1 MKKELFYYSILVL
14 FIVGLLLSETISFK
28 GRKENTSKVIDITS
42 FEKLDIDLACTFYVS
57 IGDQQKVVF
66 EGPEKYLDLLE
77 TQMENGVLK
86 ISSRKTGFLAQL
98 FGNETNK
105 ETSLNVYIKLTSAD
119 QLIVPRKG
127 NLITNEISLYDENEQ
142 HTILDK
148 GIAGLLKIFGT
159 QLGYIKML

>member
-14 FIVGLLLSETISFK
+14 FIAGLLFSETISFNSK
-28 GRKENTSKVIDITS
+28 KENASKVIDITS

-86 ISSRKTGFLAQL
+86 ISSKKTGFLAQL

-119 QLIVPRKG
+119 QLIGPRKG
-127 NLITNEISLYDENEQ
+127 NLITNEVSLYHEKEKNS
-142 HTILDK
+142 ILNK
-148 GIAGLLKIFGT
+148 SLSGLLRLFGT
-159 QLGYIKML
+159 QLGYIKMV